1 MGKVR
6 TSVALRHFGTPGHD
20 HDAVHVDLVS
30 MVRMVQAA
38 ATEFTMSP
46 AYGDLIRRIL
56 SGDVKVG
63 TRKNHSGR
71 GNVPDVFFPC
81 NRYNMNEMLRA
92 LVMGHIETHA
102 VSTGLFQVMGDN
114 PTERDPKTVASL
126 FRDVY
131 PKTALRAPWRT
142 ARSHVHRY
150 HDKGQRT
157 PQDPRVPAKIDL
169 SACDGHY
176 LKLEANRRD
185 VTLWFR
191 RLQTAKNVTLTFR
204 LPRGQRFQG
213 NKVCKPT
220 IQVAGGELIFRFTIE
235 KTVADRAPSKV
246 MGVDLGKVEPY
257 TATIINEQENHHS
270 APFQASRKIK
280 HLNGRYD
287 DLIRRAQHLEVKASR
302 CQASGHRHKASV
314 LTSHAQNI
322 RAAAR
327 RVKGETTHQIAH
339 EIAETASKRDT
350 AVALEDLSWLNHMGG
365 RWNHS
370 ETQEAITNACRRRG
384 IPVRKVNARD
394 TSNTCTRCG
403 STVTHNRRNNTCT
416 TCRFTIN
423 RDVAAS
429 REIALRATRNKHRE
443 PLRQRKR
450 QSMTVTH
457 QSAPATTM
465 SGTGPQATMPETSG
479 QGEAHREHRFS
490 RKPNPTDER
499 RENTH

>member
-6 TSVALRHFGTPGHD
+6 TSVALRHFDTLGHD
-20 HDAVHVDLVS
+20 HDAVYSDLVS

-46 AYGDLIRRIL
+46 AYGDLTGRIL
-56 SGDVKVG
+56 SGDVKIG
-63 TRKNHSGR
+63 ARKNHSGR

-92 LVMGHIETHA
+92 LVMGQVEAHA
-102 VSTGLFQVMGDN
+102 VSTGLFQVMGDS
-114 PTERDPKTVASL
+114 PTERNPKTVASL
-126 FRDVY
+126 FRDAY
-131 PKTALRAPWRT
+131 PEAALRVPWRT
-142 ARSHVHRY
+142 VRSHAHRY

-157 PQDPRVPAKIDL
+157 PQTPRVPAKIDL

-176 LKLEANRRD
+176 LKLEANGRD

-213 NKVCKPT
+213 DKVCKPT

-235 KTVADRAPSKV
+235 KTMTERTPSKV

-280 HLNGRYD
+280 HLSGRYD
-287 DLIRRAQHLEVKASR
+287 DLIRRAQHLEAKASR
-302 CQASGHRHKASV
+302 CQASGHHHKASI
-314 LTSHAQNI
+314 LTDHAQNI

-327 RVKGETTHQIAH
+327 RVKNETTHQIAH
-339 EIAETASKRDT
+339 EIAETASKHDT
-350 AVALEDLSWLNHMGG
+350 AVALEDLSWLNHTGG

-384 IPVRKVNARD
+384 IPVRKVNARN
-394 TSNTCTRCG
+394 TS
-403 STVTHNRRNNTCT
+403 NTCT

-429 REIALRATRNKHRE
+429 REIALRDTRNKHRE
-443 PLRQRKR
+443 PLRQRRR

-465 SGTGPQATMPETSG
+465 SGTGPQATRPETSD
-479 QGEAHREHRFS
+479 QGEAHRGHRIS
-490 RKPNPTDER
+490 TKPNPTDER
-499 RENTH
+499 